1 MNEEEW
7 DAFASDYY
15 VNQRES
21 DKTIVQD
28 VIEYLKKEAVLPTEK
43 VVDVA
48 GGAGRYLAM
57 SKEVNTYELID
68 FSNEML
74 KFATEEAARLGR
86 KNVHLT
92 KQTFSEF
99 LENGKT
105 YDFIFTASNPVLDNS
120 VKLSRMLTKMK
131 KYCVILRIVSS
142 KEDLFTL
149 LEKKLGIFEEGA
161 VTSPVIM
168 DQFETYLK
176 DEERSYKRKEFTY
189 TFEEEITEEFMK
201 AYYQEYLDEAI
212 FKEYIQKY
220 FDSKEK
226 VVSTTILT
234 YRLLLIKKDGP
245 KNRHD

>member
-1 MNEEEW
+1 MKMNEEEW

-15 VNQRES
+15 MNQKES
-21 DKTIVQD
+21 DKTIVRD
-28 VIEYLKKEAVLPTEK
+28 VIEYLKKEAALPTEK
-43 VVDVA
+43 IVDVA

-57 SKEVNTYELID
+57 SKEATTYELID

-86 KNVHLT
+86 ENIHLT

-105 YDFIFTASNPVLDNS
+105 YDFIFSASNPALDDS

-131 KYCVILRIVSS
+131 KYCVILRVVSS
-142 KEDLFTL
+142 KEDLFTS
-149 LEKKLGIFEEGA
+149 LEKKLGIFEEDA

-168 DQFETYLK
+168 DQLETYLK
-176 DEERSYKRKEFTY
+176 DEEWSYKRKEFTY
-189 TFEEEITEEFMK
+189 TFKEEITEDFMR
-201 AYYQEYLDEAI
+201 AYYQEYLEETI

-220 FDSKEK
+220 FDPKEK
-226 VVSTTILT
+226 IVSTTMLT
-234 YRLLLIKKDGP
+234 YRLLLIKKE
-245 KNRHD
+245 